1 MGVFLALQV
10 AYQTGLM
17 AIDIYAV
24 QRSAGRAKI
33 LEETHL
39 QLKTGGIWEDLD
51 GYFFILEKKTGIRFD
66 PYGDTYLHPDHA
78 KLMLSIME
86 RASHAPGKQP
96 KENAVVLGKEY
107 KGGPDNKKM
116 VPKSD
121 LSHFIS
127 AFQVILKKAVEERLE
142 IGFTGD

>member
-1 MGVFLALQV
+1 
-10 AYQTGLM
+10 M

-24 QRSAGRAKI
+24 QRSAGSAKI

-39 QLKTGGIWEDLD
+39 QLKTGGVWEYLE
-51 GYFFILEKKTGIRFD
+51 GYFSILEKKTGIRFD

-78 KLMLSIME
+78 RLMLSIME
-86 RASHAPGKQP
+86 RASQDLGKQP
-96 KENAVVLGKEY
+96 KEIAVVLGQEF
-107 KGGPDNKKM
+107 KGGPDIKKR

-121 LSHFIS
+121 IAHFIS

-142 IGFTGD
+142 IGFIGD